1 MLNLID
7 IAVIGVLAL
16 FILHGIY
23 KGFLPTLLSIGAYI
37 LAWLAAI
44 VLLTVGSNSIRGS
57 EKLFNTMLYYTEG
70 SEYVN
75 DVELARKSIDEI
87 STDTLNAVFAK
98 ADLPYP
104 MAKNIADN
112 IARESFAEN
121 GITTL
126 GDYFNQTIVIVF
138 INILVFIT
146 MFAIIRIILA
156 FIINGV
162 DYAWT
167 LPKLRVADR
176 AIAGGIGLIRGILAV
191 FLLFMLLPI
200 VLIVLQGKFAF
211 LTDMVNDSMMAK
223 FFYRT
228 NFLLSMMSGR

>member
-1 MLNLID
+1 MNLID

-44 VLLTVGSNSIRGS
+44 VLLPVGSNSIRGS

-138 INILVFIT
+138 INILVFIA

-200 VLIVLQGKFAF
+200 VLIVFQGKFAF

-228 NFLLSMMSGR
+228 NFLLSMMPGR

>member
-1 MLNLID
+1 MNLID

-44 VLLTVGSNSIRGS
+44 VLLPVGSNSIRGS

-138 INILVFIT
+138 INILVFIA

-200 VLIVLQGKFAF
+200 VLIVRQGKFAF

-228 NFLLSMMSGR
+228 NFLLSMMPGR

>member
-1 MLNLID
+1 MNLID

-23 KGFLPTLLSIGAYI
+23 KGYLPTLLSIGAYI

-44 VLLTVGSNSIRGS
+44 VLLPVGSNSIRGS

-138 INILVFIT
+138 INILVFIA

-228 NFLLSMMSGR
+228 NFLLSMMPGR

>member
-1 MLNLID
+1 MNLID

-23 KGFLPTLLSIGAYI
+23 KGFLQTLLSIGAYI

-44 VLLTVGSNSIRGS
+44 VLLPVGSNSIRGS

-138 INILVFIT
+138 INILVFIA

-228 NFLLSMMSGR
+228 NFLLSMMPGR

>member
-1 MLNLID
+1 MNLID

-44 VLLTVGSNSIRGS
+44 VMLPVGSNSIRGS

-138 INILVFIT
+138 INILVFIA

-228 NFLLSMMSGR
+228 NFLLSMMPGR

>member
-1 MLNLID
+1 MNLID

-44 VLLTVGSNSIRGS
+44 VLLPVGSNSIRGS

-104 MAKNIADN
+104 MVKNIADN

-138 INILVFIT
+138 INILVFIA

-228 NFLLSMMSGR
+228 NFLLSMMPGR

>member
-1 MLNLID
+1 MNLID

-44 VLLTVGSNSIRGS
+44 VLLPVGSNSIRGS

-138 INILVFIT
+138 INILVFIA

-211 LTDMVNDSMMAK
+211 LTGMVNDSMMAK

-228 NFLLSMMSGR
+228 NFLLSMMPGR

>member
-1 MLNLID
+1 MNLID

-44 VLLTVGSNSIRGS
+44 VLLPVGSNSIRGS

-87 STDTLNAVFAK
+87 STDTLNAVFEK

-138 INILVFIT
+138 INILVFIA

-228 NFLLSMMSGR
+228 NFLLSMMPGR

>member
-1 MLNLID
+1 MNLID

-44 VLLTVGSNSIRGS
+44 VLLPVGSNSIRGS

-138 INILVFIT
+138 INILVFIA
-146 MFAIIRIILA
+146 MFAIMRIILA

-228 NFLLSMMSGR
+228 NFLLSMMPGR

>member
-1 MLNLID
+1 MNLID

-44 VLLTVGSNSIRGS
+44 VLLPVGSNSIRGS

-138 INILVFIT
+138 INILVFIA

-176 AIAGGIGLIRGILAV
+176 AIAGGRGLIRGILAV

-228 NFLLSMMSGR
+228 NFLLSMMPGR

>member
-1 MLNLID
+1 MNLID

-44 VLLTVGSNSIRGS
+44 VLLPVGSNSIRGS

-138 INILVFIT
+138 INILVFIA

-176 AIAGGIGLIRGILAV
+176 AIAGGRGLIRGILAV
-191 FLLFMLLPI
+191 CLLFMLLPI

-228 NFLLSMMSGR
+228 NFLLSMMPGR

>member
-1 MLNLID
+1 MNLID
-7 IAVIGVLAL
+7 IAVISVLAL

-44 VLLTVGSNSIRGS
+44 VLLPVGSNSIRGS

-138 INILVFIT
+138 INILVFIA

-228 NFLLSMMSGR
+228 NFLLSMMPGR

>member
-1 MLNLID
+1 MNLID

-44 VLLTVGSNSIRGS
+44 VLLPVGSNSIRGS

-112 IARESFAEN
+112 IARESFAEH

-138 INILVFIT
+138 INILVFIA

-228 NFLLSMMSGR
+228 NFLLSMMPGR